1 MLDAG
6 KMATLREVV
15 ARGSFSAAGDALTLT
30 QPAVSRQVALLEA
43 QAGTQLVR
51 RTRQGVVPTEAGR
64 ILVAHAD
71 VVVRHLAAAEAELA
85 ELAGLRRGSI
95 RLGSFFTALVIL
107 SAQVAALLE
116 ERHPELF
123 TQREDVIVD
132 ELVDRRTALRRLQA
146 GELDVAIVFEPAGRR
161 EPPPPEVE
169 LVALFDDPVRAIL
182 PAAHP
187 LAAHASVPL
196 RALLREPWI
205 RPHDGPGSQLV
216 EGLLQRTRT
225 RPPVL
230 RAGRGEE
237 PVEAQALVA
246 AGKGVTVGYDL
257 TVVLDAERIAVR
269 RLQGRAPVRH
279 VQAAIMRDDRSPVAR
294 AVLDALR
301 EVGRRRAQALASATR

>member
-95 RLGSFFTALVIL
+95 RLGSFFTSLVIL
-107 SAQVAALLE
+107 TAQVAALLE
-116 ERHPELF
+116 ERHLELF

-146 GELDVAIVFEPAGRR
+146 GELDVAIVFEPAGR
-161 EPPPPEVE
+161 
-169 LVALFDDPVRAIL
+169 
-182 PAAHP
+182 
-187 LAAHASVPL
+187 
-196 RALLREPWI
+196 
-205 RPHDGPGSQLV
+205 
-216 EGLLQRTRT
+216 
-225 RPPVL
+225 
-230 RAGRGEE
+230 
-237 PVEAQALVA
+237 
-246 AGKGVTVGYDL
+246 
-257 TVVLDAERIAVR
+257 
-269 RLQGRAPVRH
+269 
-279 VQAAIMRDDRSPVAR
+279 
-294 AVLDALR
+294 
-301 EVGRRRAQALASATR
+301 